1 MQELKPICGHD
12 DYDVLSPLN
21 RQVLIHTFRKELK
34 IVVIEELL
42 AVCSAACRMLHPA
55 AGSVQ
60 HDHVQ
65 HQRSSPRG
73 RGEPDHPATRHKI
86 RALINDHR
94 RSRGAL
100 HRPVRTAARVW
111 AATGHAA
118 GGGCCVATGR
128 SRGACTP
135 RHPAGT
141 AASAVARRQG
151 PGSAVAGDAG
161 SRAASPPRT
170 GTEATP
176 GTAKTLIV
184 WKWPVRGFAGF
195 IGAGARDSG
204 GHFL

>member
-1 MQELKPICGHD
+1 MPVCSIVRLHRTVPRLSCRPAQPIESLAPH
-12 DYDVLSPLN
+12 P
-21 RQVLIHTFRKELK
+21 RQHKTKRRATARFGVARRRPTAAR
-34 IVVIEELL
+34 
-42 AVCSAACRMLHPA
+42 AACSAAGLMLHLA
-55 AGSVQ
+55 AGGVQ

-65 HQRSSPRG
+65 HQCSSPRG
-73 RGEPDHPATRHKI
+73 RGEPDHPATRHQI
-86 RALINDHR
+86 RAFIDDHR
-94 RSRGAL
+94 RSRGPL
-100 HRPVRTAARVW
+100 HRPVRTAARVR

-170 GTEATP
+170 GTKTTSSPTE
-176 GTAKTLIV
+176 TLI
-184 WKWPVRGFAGF
+184 
-195 IGAGARDSG
+195 
-204 GHFL
+204 L